1 MCRALVTVGESFP
14 AWEPR
19 LSPGRRHRVK
29 PVAVPAISWLYK
41 RLFGYDGSDIPSREG
56 EMKDIHDITKPLQM
70 DLVKNINEL
79 IRLKQMEIHK
89 LQRELEALQ
98 IVRQVLS
105 EEGASE
111 SGQPMK
117 EERSAE
123 TAKLSAAQML
133 P

>member
-1 MCRALVTVGESFP
+1 MMARDNPSGE
-14 AWEPR
+14 
-19 LSPGRRHRVK
+19 
-29 PVAVPAISWLYK
+29 K
-41 RLFGYDGSDIPSREG
+41 RQ
-56 EMKDIHDITKPLQM
+56 MKDIHDITKPLQM

-79 IRLKQMEIHK
+79 IRLKQMGIHK

-105 EEGASE
+105 EEGTTAETS
-111 SGQPMK
+111 QPMK

-123 TAKLSAAQML
+123 TAKFSAAQML

>member
-1 MCRALVTVGESFP
+1 
-14 AWEPR
+14 
-19 LSPGRRHRVK
+19 
-29 PVAVPAISWLYK
+29 
-41 RLFGYDGSDIPSREG
+41 
-56 EMKDIHDITKPLQM
+56 MKDIHDITKPLQM